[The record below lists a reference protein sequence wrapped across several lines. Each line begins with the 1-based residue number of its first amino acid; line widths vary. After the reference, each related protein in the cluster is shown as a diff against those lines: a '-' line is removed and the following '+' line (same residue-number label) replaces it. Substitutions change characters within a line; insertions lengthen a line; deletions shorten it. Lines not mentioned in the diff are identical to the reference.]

1 MSPDWLTRIQQSQ
14 FVNALLNRRTVI
26 CIFTG
31 FASGLPLFILVNL
44 VPAWLR
50 DLNVSLEE
58 IGLLSLVMMPFAWKF
73 LWAPL
78 VDRIELPLLGL
89 RRGWMLVTQIALLIS
104 VACLPIFDVHEQIWG
119 IAALAT
125 AVAFFS
131 ATQDIVLDAYRRE
144 ILPDEE
150 LGWGNSVHVNAYRI
164 AALVPGS
171 LALVLADHMD
181 WLHVFIITA
190 AFMLVGIVLTLSI
203 REPQKSYHPHSFTA
217 AVVEPFQEFIN
228 RKGLQQALAV
238 LAFIFLYKL
247 GDNLATAL
255 STPFYLD
262 MGFSKTEIGL
272 ISKSA
277 AIPAMIVG
285 SLMGG
290 IIMIRTGINRSLWL
304 FGVVQLVSILGFALL
319 AHVGNDPSLLAAV
332 IAFEYFGVG
341 LGTAAL
347 VAYMA
352 KMTDVRYTATQ
363 LALFTAIAALPRSAA
378 NASTGFIVE
387 AIGWEHFFYF
397 CTVCAIPGMLMLI
410 WVAPWGSKDSTLEHG
425 SPEVVED

>member
-1 MSPDWLTRIQQSQ
+1 MASNRIASLRNNK
-14 FVNALLNRRTVI
+14 VLSALLNRRTII
-26 CIFTG
+26 CLFTG

-50 DLNVSLEE
+50 DLHVSLEE

-78 VDRIELPLLGL
+78 VDRFELPFLGL
-89 RRGWMLVTQIALLIS
+89 RRGWMLVTQILLLIG
-104 VACLPIFDVHEQIWG
+104 VACLPVFDVHQQIWG
-119 IAALAT
+119 VAALAT
-125 AVAFFS
+125 AVALFS

-171 LALVLADHMD
+171 LALILADHMD
-181 WLHVFIITA
+181 WQQVFVITA
-190 AFMLVGIVLTLSI
+190 AFMAVGIVLTLSVK
-203 REPQKSYHPHSFTA
+203 EPQKSYHPHSFAA
-217 AVVEPFQEFIN
+217 AVTEPFQEFIQ
-228 RKGLQQALAV
+228 RKGVKQALAV

-285 SLMGG
+285 SLLGG
-290 IIMIRTGINRSLWL
+290 IFMIRLGINRSLWV
-304 FGVVQLVSILGFALL
+304 FGVVQMVSILGFAWL
-319 AHVGNDPSLLAAV
+319 AQAGNDPTILAAV

-352 KMTDVRYTATQ
+352 KLTDIRYTATQ

-387 AIGWEHFFYF
+387 AIGWEYFFYV
-397 CTVCAIPGMLMLI
+397 CTLCAIPGMLMLI
-410 WVAPWGSKDSTLEHG
+410 WAAPWRDDD
-425 SPEVVED
+425 VVKAESEG

>member
-1 MSPDWLTRIQQSQ
+1 MTQSW
-14 FVNALLNRRTVI
+14 FSSFFSRETLNALANRRTLI

-31 FASGLPLFILVNL
+31 FTSGLPLYILVNL

-50 DLNVSLEE
+50 DEGVSLEE
-58 IGLLSLVMMPFAWKF
+58 IGLISLVLMPFAWKF

-78 VDRIELPLLGL
+78 VDRIEMPFLGL
-89 RRGWMLVTQIALLIS
+89 RRGWMLLAQLALLGSI
-104 VACLPIFDVHEQIWG
+104 AFLPAFNVEDQIWS
-119 IAALAT
+119 IAYLAT

-150 LGWGNSVHVNAYRI
+150 LGWGNSIHVNAYRI
-164 AALVPGS
+164 SALIPGS
-171 LALVLADHMD
+171 LALVLADHTS
-181 WLHVFIITA
+181 WSNVFMITA
-190 AFMLVGIVLTLSI
+190 GFMLVGIGLTLFI
-203 REPQKSYHPHSFTA
+203 KEPKKSYHPHSFKA
-217 AVVEPFQEFIN
+217 AVIEPFQEFIQ
-228 RKGLQQALAV
+228 RKGIQSALAV

-262 MGFSKTEIGL
+262 IGFSKTQIGL

-277 AIPAMIVG
+277 ALPAMIVG
-285 SLMGG
+285 GLLGG
-290 IIMIRTGINRSLWL
+290 ILMIRLGINRALWI
-304 FGVVQLVSILGFALL
+304 FGAVQMISILGFAVL
-319 AHVGNDPSLLAAV
+319 AHEGNNPTLLGSV

-341 LGTAAL
+341 MGTAAI

-352 KMTDVRYTATQ
+352 RLTDIRYTATQ

-378 NASTGFIVE
+378 NATTGFIVE
-387 AIGWEHFFYF
+387 AIGWEYFFYF
-397 CTVCAIPGMLMLI
+397 CTLCAIPGMLMLF
-410 WVAPWGSKDSTLEHG
+410 WVAPWNKPSEQQ
-425 SPEVVED
+425 